1 MYTHI
6 SYNGLGL
13 MSITESNTT
22 VHVAV
27 FAIKLIAA
35 RRMVP
40 SGVGTADPNPNR
52 VSPDQDHHHFDER
65 NDRQIRL
72 WGIEAQNRL
81 SSSKILY
88 SGMTG
93 AAAETAKNLVLAGVH
108 AVVQDSAMVKACD
121 LGANF
126 LLTTDD
132 IGRNRAEAS
141 AVRFSP

>member
-1 MYTHI
+1 MV
-6 SYNGLGL
+6 
-13 MSITESNTT
+13 SNS
-22 VHVAV
+22 VG
-27 FAIKLIAA
+27 IAG
-35 RRMVP
+35 P
-40 SGVGTADPNPNR
+40 SPNEA
-52 VSPDQDHHHFDER
+52 STDKDHHFEER

-108 AVVQDSAMVKACD
+108 AVVQDSAIVTACD

-126 LLTTDD
+126 LLTEND
-132 IGRNRAEAS
+132 IGRNKAEAC
-141 AVRFSP
+141 AVRNILYVF